1 MLEEAMTNR
10 SDETFLDHHAL
21 GCLLAY
27 FSKIILFS
35 YLASLPLKDAGLYI
49 SDPYDRLNG
58 R

>member
-1 MLEEAMTNR
+1 MTNR